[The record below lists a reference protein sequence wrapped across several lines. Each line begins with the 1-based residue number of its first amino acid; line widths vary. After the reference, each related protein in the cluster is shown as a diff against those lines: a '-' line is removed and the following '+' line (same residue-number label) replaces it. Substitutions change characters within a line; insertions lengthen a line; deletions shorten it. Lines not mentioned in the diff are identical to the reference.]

1 MLTNLISNGAASYL
15 RWGAVAFFAIFLFS
29 SLLYF
34 YFLRQVRFARYY
46 VLRERARRAGGRW
59 LTIAVISLVLGMVA
73 LYLHCRIPSAPSV
86 PLYTVTAS
94 VSEVLSPAPEAL
106 LSPSPTYTPR
116 ATAIPSPTPLP
127 TSTPIPT
134 PTSTPTPVHPLP
146 ETALTPKPGATPA
159 PPDARITLLTFARDQ
174 ENGRPVDPGD
184 TFPPGDHR
192 VYLFFT
198 YEGMRQGV
206 VWTYGWYHEGRYLDG
221 NTCLWGVVEETCP
234 QVFGEKGSTFLF
246 FNPRAVETG
255 EYPNGYVPG
264 TYEVRVWIED
274 RFQGSLS
281 FTIAEEGS
289 P

>member
-1 MLTNLISNGAASYL
+1 VLANVLSNGLAPYL
-15 RWGAVAFFAIFLFS
+15 RWGGIAFFAIFLLS

-34 YFLRQVRFARYY
+34 YFLHRVRFARYY

-59 LTIAVISLVLGMVA
+59 LTIAVISLVLGLVT
-73 LYLHCRIPSAPSV
+73 LYLYRHTSPVPSTSPTA
-86 PLYTVTAS
+86 VTAS
-94 VSEVLSPAPEAL
+94 VAEAV
-106 LSPSPTYTPR
+106 SPTS
-116 ATAIPSPTPLP
+116 AVALS
-127 TSTPIPT
+127 PT
-134 PTSTPTPVHPLP
+134 PTSTSQPSPTPTSVPTPTPTPTPAYPLP
-146 ETALTPKPGATPA
+146 VTALTPKPGATPA
-159 PPDARITLLTFARDQ
+159 PLDARITLVTFALDQ

-206 VWTYGWYHEGRYLDG
+206 VWTYGWYHDGEYLDG

-234 QVFGEKGSTFLF
+234 RVFGEKGSTFLF

-255 EYPNGYVPG
+255 EYPDGYVPG
-264 TYEVRVWIED
+264 TYEVRIWIED
-274 RFQGSLS
+274 RFQGVLS
-281 FTIAEEGS
+281 FTVTEVES